1 MSGFLTDADLEYIMN
16 LPDNEFNAYIDVP
29 DGDISDV
36 GDEDKD
42 ETVEID
48 ESSQAISEAAV
59 MNFIQMV
66 EKEDGGETSASREEQ
81 ETEYEFPKDDAVRSG
96 KVIDSQPKSDVSD
109 NNTNAGAPSTR
120 EQEQQ
125 QQQQVKHRCK
135 RSDYKFRKSDFVVQD
150 TEWKGSLPPPPVEE
164 MTPLQYYKIFMNDDI
179 FELIAEQ
186 SNIYALQKDSVSL
199 QTSKNEME
207 QFVGILLH
215 MGIIKMPSIHL
226 YWSNECRYSPIADV
240 MSRTRFFQLLRYFH
254 VVNNQDLPEAN
265 SNRDKLFK
273 IRPLLSALQSSLKT
287 LPPEEYQ
294 AVDEQIIPFK
304 GRSGLKQYI
313 RNKPH
318 KWGYKSFTRAGAS
331 GMMYDFEIYVGKNT
345 CSDRGL
351 GLSGDIVLAL
361 TETLPE
367 KQHFK
372 VFADSWFS
380 SIPLAIALKERGI
393 EFCGTIRTDRLG
405 KCPLKTEAELKK
417 TGRGS
422 CDWRV
427 ETTNNVALVRW
438 FDRKCINFVSTYAC
452 VEPLATCRRYSASE
466 KKFID
471 VPRPYIVEKY
481 NKHMG
486 GVDLADML
494 IELYRINLRS
504 RKWYMRIVYWCL
516 SVAVVNGW
524 LLHRRHMVQ
533 RGKTSKMSL
542 LQFQANIAASLL
554 LAGKSGSQK
563 KRGRPSSEMLTR
575 TPAAKRT
582 ECNIESEVSASVS
595 ASSKKLLGAAGFP
608 SASQMRDNAICGV
621 TVFLLLLTQTF

>member
-1 MSGFLTDADLEYIMN
+1 MSDFLTDADLEFIMN
-16 LPDNEFNAYIDVP
+16 SPDNEFNAYIDVP

-36 GDEDKD
+36 GDEDKE

-59 MNFIQMV
+59 MNLIQM
-66 EKEDGGETSASREEQ
+66 A
-81 ETEYEFPKDDAVRSG
+81 DAVRSG

-109 NNTNAGAPSTR
+109 NNTNEGAPSTL
-120 EQEQQ
+120 EQQ
-125 QQQQVKHRCK
+125 QQQQTQNGKDRFHHH
-135 RSDYKFRKSDFVVQD
+135 Q
-150 TEWKGSLPPPPVEE
+150 VEK
-164 MTPLQYYKIFMNDDI
+164 MTPLQYYKIFMNDDV
-179 FELIAEQ
+179 FELIAVQ
-186 SNIYALQKDSVSL
+186 SNIYALRKDSVSL

-207 QFVGILLH
+207 QFV
-215 MGIIKMPSIHL
+215 
-226 YWSNECRYSPIADV
+226 ADV
-240 MSRTRFFQLLRYFH
+240 MSRTRFFQLPWYFH
-254 VVNNQDLPEAN
+254 VVNNQDLPEAS

-273 IRPLLSALQSSLKT
+273 IRPLLFALQSSLKT

-304 GRSGLKQYI
+304 GRSDLKQCV
-313 RNKPH
+313 RNKPYN
-318 KWGYKSFTRAGAS
+318 WGYKSFTRAGPS
-331 GMMYDFEIYVGKNT
+331 GMIDT
-345 CSDRGL
+345 GL
-351 GLSGDIVLAL
+351 GLTGDIVLAL

-367 KQHFK
+367 KQRFK

-393 EFCGTIRTDRLG
+393 EFCGTIRTDRMG
-405 KCPLKTEAELKK
+405 KCPLKTEVEHKK
-417 TGRGS
+417 TGHGS

-427 ETTNNVALVRW
+427 EATNNVALVRW
-438 FDRKCINFVSTYAC
+438 FDRKCINFMSTYAC
-452 VEPLATCRRYSASE
+452 VEPMATCRRYSASE
-466 KKFID
+466 TKFID

-486 GVDLADML
+486 CVDLADML
-494 IELYRINLRS
+494 IELYHINLRS

-524 LLHRRHMVQ
+524 LLQRRHMVQ

-542 LQFQANIAASLL
+542 LQFQANIAAGLL
-554 LAGKSGSQK
+554 LAGKSASQK

-582 ECNIESEVSASVS
+582 VCAAPVMDERFDGLEHFADMVE
-595 ASSKKLLGAAGFP
+595 KKGRCKVCIKSTTQIFCTKCKVHL
-608 SASQMRDNAICGV
+608 C
-621 TVFLLLLTQTF
+621 LTINKKCFHIFHGI